1 MTEGGV
7 VVIKDY
13 NYFFCSCFEESL
25 YSSGYLKEGVQATVQ
40 GKLSP
45 YKTDEGNFSVS
56 IIVERIDT
64 IRSTNNITVLKKDD
78 RLFFIPFDLGHCL
91 SFGGSHVRNMHPSF
105 HFVYFFLI
113 LMRDF
118 HLLAHHIGLF

>member
-1 MTEGGV
+1 MAYNINIVVLSGEITWVKLKYTSAKKIFASFAVKQPLLVTEGGV

-56 IIVERIDT
+56 IIVERID
-64 IRSTNNITVLKKDD
+64 
-78 RLFFIPFDLGHCL
+78 
-91 SFGGSHVRNMHPSF
+91 F
-105 HFVYFFLI
+105 H
-113 LMRDF
+113 
-118 HLLAHHIGLF
+118 